1 MTPNERDKLLERL
14 AEAMV
19 DHAETSAQQHADLR
33 VKVAEMQATL
43 GQIREAQRETWG
55 AAVTLL
61 IRQSTATPFG
71 TVALLALIAILALTL
86 AAVAL
91 GSDQVLSILA
101 GNVRISAASDTLP
114 APLPET
120 P

>member
-19 DHAETSAQQHADLR
+19 DHAETSAQQHADNR
-33 VKVAEMQATL
+33 VKQAEMQAML
-43 GQIREAQRETWG
+43 GQIREAQKETLG
-55 AAVTLL
+55 AALHRL
-61 IRQSTATPFG
+61 IERSTATPFG

-101 GNVRISAASDTLP
+101 GNVRISATPDTLP
-114 APLPET
+114 APAPET

>member
-1 MTPNERDKLLERL
+1 MTPAERDKLLERL

-19 DHAETSAQQHADLR
+19 DHAETSAQQHADNR
-33 VKVAEMQATL
+33 VKQAEMQATL
-43 GQIREAQRETWG
+43 GQIREAQKETWG
-55 AAVTLL
+55 AALHRL
-61 IRQSTATPFG
+61 IERSTATHLG

-101 GNVRISAASDTLP
+101 GNVRLSAASDTLP
-114 APLPET
+114 APET

>member
-43 GQIREAQRETWG
+43 GQIREAQRETLG

-101 GNVRISAASDTLP
+101 GNVRLSAASDTLP
-114 APLPET
+114 APET

>member
-14 AEAMV
+14 VEAQV
-19 DHAETSAQQHADLR
+19 DHAETSAQQHLDTR
-33 VKVAEMQATL
+33 VKLAEMQAAL
-43 GQIREAQRETWG
+43 SQIREAQAATWG
-55 AAVTLL
+55 AAAHRL
-61 IRQSTATPFG
+61 IERSTATHLG

-101 GNVRISAASDTLP
+101 GNVRLSAASDTLP
-114 APLPET
+114 APET